1 MNDKVA
7 KQVIAARRAVKKKLQ
22 TLKSD
27 VQQSQLRLQESYKPI
42 TETIKHL
49 VTHVKSEPITPKH
62 EKVEDWHISKPKQM
76 EFKQKQSTPKKLAE
90 IPSFIDDGDVFEAQP
105 EETNSDLEDPRTA
118 LHELT
123 STPAYKEYL
132 QWYEDPLPREY
143 IDQLIRDVKGEFD
156 NRTGIRYDPVE
167 SKYYIGDSEVQFEK
181 ADLKIKDITY
191 KGTPGL
197 YELLF
202 KKNPIGYNKKDNEN
216 YNDIL
221 RRTNALHRNYDPT
234 QQIIGTKALK
244 YKQII
249 QPSLAETPI
258 MRRRL
263 SSLPEK
269 MLKRKKIGFGLAK
282 IWNNKRNEYI
292 YWDDPNE
299 LVERLEVLLRS
310 QAAGNTGN
318 NNEIVS
324 IIEELRECGIIL

>member
-1 MNDKVA
+1 MNSEVA

-62 EKVEDWHISKPKQM
+62 EKFEDWQISKPKQM
-76 EFKQKQSTPKKLAE
+76 KFKQKQSTPKKLAE
-90 IPSFIDDGDVFEAQP
+90 IPSFIDDGDVFEGQP
-105 EETNSDLEDPRTA
+105 EETSPELEDPRIA

-132 QWYEDPLPREY
+132 EWYEDPLPRVY
-143 IDQLIRDVKGEFD
+143 IDRLIRDVKGEFD
-156 NRTGIRYDPVE
+156 HRTGIRYDDVA
-167 SKYYIGDSEVQFEK
+167 SKFYIGDSEVHFEK
-181 ADLKIKDITY
+181 ADFKIKDITY

-202 KKNPIGYNKKDNEN
+202 KKNPIGQNKKDIEN

-221 RRTNALHRNYDPT
+221 RRTNSLHRNYDPT

-249 QPSLAETPI
+249 QPSLSETPI

-263 SSLPEK
+263 SSLPER
-269 MLKRKKIGFGLAK
+269 MLKQKKIGFGLAK
-282 IWNNKRNEYI
+282 IWNNKRAEYI

-299 LVERLEVLLRS
+299 LVERLELLIRS
-310 QAAGNTGN
+310 QQAGNTGN

-324 IIEELRECGIIL
+324 IIEELRERKIII